1 MSFQVSPGV
10 ETREIDLTNVIP
22 AVSVSTGAI
31 AGAFNWGP
39 VEQIVTVNSEK
50 TLVDRFSTPDSRTAK
65 YFMPAAQFLRY
76 SNTLRVVR
84 AEQAGMLNAVPA
96 DPADPLSGNPILV
109 KNLEDFETKLFGAG
123 QEFIAKFPGELGNSI
138 GVILFSSVEAF
149 NEFEDDFGYKD
160 QFDFPPST
168 TEFADSKGVSSDEL
182 HVLVIDVDGRITGN
196 AGAVLE
202 VFQGLS
208 QAFDAKKS
216 DGTTNYYKTV
226 INTSSR
232 YVWAGSNPINLPN
245 AGERTDSNNLV
256 VESDSVSF
264 ETDSEANVF
273 FLGAGSNGTAEEPT
287 LGELVQA
294 YDLFEDGETVDVSF
308 IIGVDAGEDD
318 AALAEELIAIAEQRR
333 DAVAFVSPSI
343 TRTANNPNAEQN
355 VLTFASGIQS
365 SSYAVIDSGALYVY
379 DKYNDVFRWVVAAGD
394 VAGLCANTDAVSD
407 PWFSPAGFNRG
418 QLRGVTRLAFNPTK
432 TQRDDLYKARV
443 NPIVSF
449 PGEGTV
455 LFGDKTALARPSA
468 FDRINVR
475 RLFIVLQKAI
485 SVAARAQLFE
495 LNDEFTR
502 AQFRSLVEPFLRD
515 VQGRRGITDFKLVCD
530 ETNNTAEVIDSNRF
544 IADIYIKPSRSIN
557 FITLN
562 FVAVR
567 TGVEFSEITG

>member
-31 AGAFNWGP
+31 AGAYNWGP
-39 VEQIVTVNSEK
+39 VQEIVTVNSEK

-96 DPADPLSGNPILV
+96 DPEDPNSGNPILV
-109 KNLEDFETKLFGAG
+109 KNSEDFETKTFGTG

-138 GVILFSSVEAF
+138 GVIVFSSAEAF
-149 NEFEDDFGYKD
+149 NEFEDEFGYKG

-168 TEFADSKGVSSDEL
+168 TEFAESKGVESDEL
-182 HVLVIDVDGRITGN
+182 HVLVIDVDGKITGT

-208 QAFDAKKS
+208 QASDAKKS
-216 DGTTNYYKTV
+216 DGTTNYFRNV

-232 YVWAGSNPINLPN
+232 YVWAGFSPTSLPL
-245 AGERTDSNNLV
+245 AGERTDSTNLIIQ
-256 VESDSVSF
+256 SDTVSF
-264 ETDSEANVF
+264 ETDDSAIIY
-273 FLGAGSNGTAEEPT
+273 FLGAGSNGTDAEPS
-287 LGELVQA
+287 LGELIQA
-294 YDLFEDGETVDVSF
+294 YQLFTDGDTVDISF
-308 IIGVDAGEDD
+308 LIGVDAGTEDS
-318 AALAEELIAIAEQRR
+318 ALAEELIAIAEQRR
-333 DAVAFVSPSI
+333 DTVAFISPSI
-343 TRTANNPNAEQN
+343 TRTANNPNAEQE
-355 VLTFASGIQS
+355 VLDFASGVQS
-365 SSYAVIDSGALYVY
+365 SSYAVIDSSALYVY

-394 VAGLCANTDAVSD
+394 IAGLCANTDAVSD

-530 ETNNTAEVIDSNRF
+530 ETNNTAEVIDTNRF
-544 IADIYIKPSRSIN
+544 VADIYIKPARSIN